1 MFAVRQK
8 KNKKKTWM
16 TDVEKKEGRHDR
28 RWKNVNML
36 AECLQDREKFTER
49 KTEITTSKRNRQ
61 RIREMNIL

>member
-1 MFAVRQK
+1 
-8 KNKKKTWM
+8 M

-36 AECLQDREKFTER
+36 AEGLQDREKFTER

>member
-1 MFAVRQK
+1 
-8 KNKKKTWM
+8 M

-36 AECLQDREKFTER
+36 AGQKTFTER